1 MKERMKKI
9 LLNIKKYRYFLIFVV
24 IMLSLNTYAWFIY
37 VTRVDTSIT
46 AKVRSWNVM
55 FQVHDNNI
63 ANEVVFHLADIY
75 PGMPDYNDF
84 ASIVNTGSTAGEVYF
99 KVKKVEI
106 LGTVYSDSDYTSD
119 ELVDLLSNNYPFK
132 IDLSLTN
139 TIVNPGRTELFNI
152 DITWP
157 YESGN
162 DALDTEWGMR
172 AYQYLQRSQTT
183 DCISITAEV
192 RVNQESI
199 ENS

>member
-75 PGMPDYNDF
+75 PGMPDN
-84 ASIVNTGSTAGEVYF
+84 
-99 KVKKVEI
+99 
-106 LGTVYSDSDYTSD
+106 
-119 ELVDLLSNNYPFK
+119 
-132 IDLSLTN
+132 
-139 TIVNPGRTELFNI
+139 
-152 DITWP
+152 
-157 YESGN
+157 
-162 DALDTEWGMR
+162 
-172 AYQYLQRSQTT
+172 
-183 DCISITAEV
+183 
-192 RVNQESI
+192 
-199 ENS
+199 